1 MGLEQLRS
9 ARKKVAG
16 VKQTL
21 KMINKGEAT
30 VVFVAKDAEP
40 RVIGDVLHAAQE
52 KGIPVEYADTMA
64 ELGAA
69 CGIAIGASCSAIC
82 GEGGA

>member
-1 MGLEQLRS
+1 MDLEQLRS
-9 ARKKVAG
+9 AKKKVAG

-21 KMINKGEAT
+21 KMINRGEAT
-30 VVFVAKDAEP
+30 AVFVAKDAEP
-40 RVIGDVLHAAQE
+40 RVVGDVVRAAQE
-52 KGIPVEYADTMA
+52 KGIPLQYVETMA

-69 CGIAIGASCSAIC
+69 CGITIGASCSAIC